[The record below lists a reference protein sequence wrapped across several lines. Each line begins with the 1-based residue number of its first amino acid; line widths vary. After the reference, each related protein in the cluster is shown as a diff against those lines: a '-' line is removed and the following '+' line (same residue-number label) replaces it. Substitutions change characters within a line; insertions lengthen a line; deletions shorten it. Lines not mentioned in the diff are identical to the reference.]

1 MFAALWRGN
10 IALTTDTDLRPVPTD
25 GAKISGRI
33 RVYPGMI
40 HLDPPLCR
48 YLKSRLPVKVVL
60 MKRVITPRNRGLVL
74 RRAKSAPDDVQ
85 RCLGASAVRVRLHAA
100 LAVVIAL
107 AACAPSSHVL
117 VGKARPPIA
126 PEQVKIYSHPPAT
139 PFEEVAVLD
148 ATSKSVFGTGGQK
161 SVDKVV
167 ERLKIEAAKL
177 GANGVILE
185 GFSDA
190 ETGSIGTGVGSD
202 SYGSHSAVGVGVGG
216 SLGIY
221 KKTGHGD
228 AIYVP
233 AGQAE

>member
-1 MFAALWRGN
+1 MTYV
-10 IALTTDTDLRPVPTD
+10 LTPRMD
-25 GAKISGRI
+25 A
-33 RVYPGMI
+33 
-40 HLDPPLCR
+40 
-48 YLKSRLPVKVVL
+48 VVL
-60 MKRVITPRNRGLVL
+60 LMRSANVL
-74 RRAKSAPDDVQ
+74 
-85 RCLGASAVRVRLHAA
+85 A
-100 LAVVIAL
+100 LVIAGSCL

-117 VGKARPPIA
+117 VGQARAPIA
-126 PEQVKIYSHPPAT
+126 PEQVKIYSHPPAVA
-139 PFEEVAVLD
+139 FEEVAILD
-148 ATSKSVFGTGGQK
+148 ATNKSVFGTGGQK
-161 SVDKVV
+161 SVDKVI

-233 AGQAE
+233 PPAE